1 MEHIKNILVARR
13 TSLFANHNEP
23 TRGKGSGEWSAFNTI
38 RGDQTEMFPVS
49 TPRNRETPHYPN
61 IVPIRRY
68 RTA

>member
-1 MEHIKNILVARR
+1 MEHIKNILAARR
-13 TSLFANHNEP
+13 TSLFAAGD
-23 TRGKGSGEWSAFNTI
+23 RSGSKGSGEWSAFNTI